1 MKVFF
6 HSENLA
12 MVVIMIMIMINMI
25 ICVNIGLR
33 SKLHQLYLLPRVDDS
48 GGSICV
54 DIYLYLCIC
63 VMCICISFTC
73 CREWVR
79 GVGVFTVQ
87 LLKVSQPKKFLEYG
101 ENLLKIK

>member
-12 MVVIMIMIMINMI
+12 MVVIMIMIMMIFIMIMINMI
-25 ICVNIGLR
+25 FSVDIGLR

-54 DIYLYLCIC
+54 DIYLYL
-63 VMCICISFTC
+63 CICISFTC

-101 ENLLKIK
+101 EN